1 MLSYNC
7 KSPHLTQLCSLQQLH
22 FLYQLNSISSAC
34 TNDIAFYL
42 KKHCLIPSPDKR
54 VFRLLLP
61 KDDWLQTSIKVIA
74 CSEQSFQTQNTIWTL
89 FLYFTVLYSNLLVY
103 LNTLECRAG
112 LHFTFIFFR
121 KPWTRPF
128 PPKQT
133 TGVFFARQR
142 NKVPVHRA
150 TAFLTQP
157 LVCTGEI
164 ILTKELF
171 GRCPGR
177 RMASFYNVMFTLVD
191 FVL

>member
-1 MLSYNC
+1 MLSY

-34 TNDIAFYL
+34 TNDIASYL

-74 CSEQSFQTQNTIWTL
+74 CSEQSIKHKTQYEHYFYTL
-89 FLYFTVLYSNLLVY
+89 QYFIPIFLFTLI
-103 LNTLECRAG
+103 NTLECRAG
-112 LHFTFIFFR
+112 LHFTFIFFI

-142 NKVPVHRA
+142 N
-150 TAFLTQP
+150 
-157 LVCTGEI
+157 
-164 ILTKELF
+164 
-171 GRCPGR
+171 
-177 RMASFYNVMFTLVD
+177 
-191 FVL
+191 